1 LTNKPNEI
9 ELKKIIGEFIEDQ
22 LNMSFKEDSP
32 LGEKLDSLNRLAL
45 IEFLSDKYANDF
57 SEILI
62 DPKAWNS
69 IESMSKSII
78 YIIGESDTTS
88 A

>member
-1 LTNKPNEI
+1 MTNKPNER

-22 LNMSFKEDSP
+22 LNISIKEDSP

-45 IEFLSDKYANDF
+45 IEFLSDKYATDF

-62 DPKAWNS
+62 DPKVWVS
-69 IESMSKSII
+69 IESLSKSTI

>member
-1 LTNKPNEI
+1 LKNRPNER

-22 LNMSFKEDSP
+22 LNISINEDSP

-45 IEFLSDKYANDF
+45 IEFLSDKYATDF

-62 DPKAWNS
+62 DPKVWVS
-69 IESMSKSII
+69 IESMCKSSI
-78 YIIGESDTTS
+78 YIIGESDTAS